1 MVPTKL
7 SQSTTGQ
14 FADAAAKRGSNA
26 LYLAPVPPDRFIT
39 VSLWPSWSAIE
50 VATGGDIHRPI
61 VTRDP
66 RRIVGMDVEHYEVVP
81 ETI

>member
-1 MVPTKL
+1 
-7 SQSTTGQ
+7 
-14 FADAAAKRGSNA
+14 
-26 LYLAPVPPDRFIT
+26 VPPDRFIT